1 MRVLA
6 PPLRGSAFLAIA
18 LVVVAACQPLAQP
31 FQPQKKSLAPSQ
43 LSALGPRSG
52 IVVVAPTGAGP
63 EVTARLPARVAA
75 ALLERKIPATAKAN
89 PSQRFALR
97 SEVKTHFGSNDT
109 AEITVRWTLRNP
121 QGSIFAA
128 WDQYQSA
135 EGAAW
140 RLADPRVIDTFAA
153 TAAEELA
160 SRIGPGVLGPSRA
173 TALADPVSLAILPI
187 NGAPGD
193 GNVSLTHA
201 LANTLRGRG
210 IDVEPLDQNVAFFIS
225 GSVSIS
231 AVNGGERVDVV
242 WWLLRSDGQEVG
254 MVDQSNVLAVGAL
267 DGPWKDLA
275 YAIAEGAADGILA
288 LLERPEPST
297 IRASA
302 N

>member
-1 MRVLA
+1 M
-6 PPLRGSAFLAIA
+6 
-18 LVVVAACQPLAQP
+18 
-31 FQPQKKSLAPSQ
+31 
-43 LSALGPRSG
+43 
-52 IVVVAPTGAGP
+52 
-63 EVTARLPARVAA
+63 
-75 ALLERKIPATAKAN
+75 
-89 PSQRFALR
+89 
-97 SEVKTHFGSNDT
+97 
-109 AEITVRWTLRNP
+109 RWTLRDP

-128 WDQYQSA
+128 WDQFQSV

-140 RLADPRVIDTFAA
+140 RLADPLVIDTFAA
-153 TAAEELA
+153 TVAKELA
-160 SRIGPGVLGPSRA
+160 SRIEPGVLGPA
-173 TALADPVSLAILPI
+173 TATARAGPVSLAILPI
-187 NGAPGD
+187 DGAPGD
-193 GNVSLTHA
+193 GNVSLTLA
-201 LANTLRGRG
+201 LANTLRVRG

-225 GSVSIS
+225 GGVSIS
-231 AVNGGERVDVV
+231 AVKDGERVDVV

>member
-6 PPLRGSAFLAIA
+6 PPLLGPALLAIA

-31 FQPQKKSLAPSQ
+31 FQPPQKSLAPSQ

-52 IVVVAPTGAGP
+52 IVVVAPSGAGP

-75 ALLERKIPATAKAN
+75 ALRERQIPATANAN

-97 SEVKTHFGSNDT
+97 SEVKTHFGRNDT
-109 AEITVRWTLRNP
+109 AEITVRWTLRDP

-128 WDQYQSA
+128 WDHFQSA
-135 EGAAW
+135 KSTAW
-140 RLADPRVIDTFAA
+140 RLADPLVIDTFAA
-153 TAAEELA
+153 TVAKELA

-173 TALADPVSLAILPI
+173 TTLAGPVSLAILPI
-187 NGAPGD
+187 DGAPGD

-201 LANTLRGRG
+201 LANTLRVRG
-210 IDVEPLDQNVAFFIS
+210 IDVEALDQNVAFFIS
-225 GSVSIS
+225 GGVSIS
-231 AVNGGERVDVV
+231 AVSGGERVDVV

-288 LLERPEPST
+288 LLERPESST